1 VLAAAAL
8 SGHAGAPTAETPSN
22 AIAGLIVFG
31 PLPRSGRGPL
41 EFVHFPG
48 VCTLVGSRGRASV
61 AQGCTLGWGM
71 FGPRGAD
78 ASGYA
83 LGGFDL
89 ARSMAVELWAAF
101 NVGLPR
107 VVEVNSTIAP
117 SPWAS
122 ARRGRSRTAQRGT
135 LGDSRSTARRNARFT
150 PRR

>member
-1 VLAAAAL
+1 M
-8 SGHAGAPTAETPSN
+8 
-22 AIAGLIVFG
+22 
-31 PLPRSGRGPL
+31 
-41 EFVHFPG
+41 
-48 VCTLVGSRGRASV
+48 GSRGRASV
-61 AQGCTLGWGM
+61 AQGFTLGWGM

-101 NVGLPR
+101 NAGLPR

-122 ARRGRSRTAQRGT
+122 ALKGPLKNSPTWNVG
-135 LGDSRSTARRNARFT
+135 
-150 PRR
+150 

>member
-1 VLAAAAL
+1 M
-8 SGHAGAPTAETPSN
+8 
-22 AIAGLIVFG
+22 
-31 PLPRSGRGPL
+31 
-41 EFVHFPG
+41 
-48 VCTLVGSRGRASV
+48 
-61 AQGCTLGWGM
+61 GWGM

-101 NVGLPR
+101 NAGLPR

-122 ARRGRSRTAQRGT
+122 ALKGPLKNSPTWNVG
-135 LGDSRSTARRNARFT
+135 
-150 PRR
+150 

>member
-1 VLAAAAL
+1 MLIQ
-8 SGHAGAPTAETPSN
+8 PS
-22 AIAGLIVFG
+22 AMERIAGTTEPISEPSAVASR
-31 PLPRSGRGPL
+31 PRFHLGLGI
-41 EFVHFPG
+41 VHFPG

-101 NVGLPR
+101 NAGLPR

-122 ARRGRSRTAQRGT
+122 ALKGPLKNSPTWNVG
-135 LGDSRSTARRNARFT
+135 
-150 PRR
+150 

>member
-1 VLAAAAL
+1 MTKV
-8 SGHAGAPTAETPSN
+8 GASDAPGGYERSVQTP
-22 AIAGLIVFG
+22 V
-31 PLPRSGRGPL
+31 PRATLWAL
-41 EFVHFPG
+41 EFVHISG

-101 NVGLPR
+101 NAGLPR

-122 ARRGRSRTAQRGT
+122 ALKGPLKNSPTWNVG
-135 LGDSRSTARRNARFT
+135 
-150 PRR
+150 